1 MTVYVQFSDSTHTK
15 IVSVFSCPQDPET
28 YPNYAEI
35 EETDTELYALYLEF
49 VKSFN
54 NPYG

>member
-1 MTVYVQFSDSTHTK
+1 MTVYVQFSDSTQTK
-15 IVSVFSCPQDPET
+15 IVSVFCCPQDPDI

-35 EETDTELYALYLEF
+35 EETDTELYAVYLEF